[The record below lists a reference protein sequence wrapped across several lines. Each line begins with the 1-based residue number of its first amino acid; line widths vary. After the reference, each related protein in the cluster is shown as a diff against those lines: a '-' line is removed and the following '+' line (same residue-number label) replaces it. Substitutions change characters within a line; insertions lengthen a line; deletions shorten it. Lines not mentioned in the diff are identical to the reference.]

1 MRKSFLTMP
10 ISWKSLSCIGAI
22 NRRFEYKGR
31 TSDEWRYY
39 ISSWKLMA
47 KELLRCARL
56 EWSIAV
62 V

>member
-1 MRKSFLTMP
+1 MP